1 MNANQY
7 TIKELG
13 VEATEFL
20 QRKKQ
25 RNETTYI
32 NYKSSINYFIYYLE
46 NIADVTVIN
55 ADNKEKIVESFQ
67 GALFEGFTYNDG
79 VTERVVQ
86 LKASGVNT
94 NIRRVKTFL
103 NSLGLPVAVIP
114 LKTARPK
121 YKGLELE
128 EIKLLISECF
138 NYWKNE
144 EIAVRNST
152 LIKFLFNTALRINEA
167 LNIKET
173 DVFKDH
179 NCFYVNIHEKGKAK
193 GELTTIAISQ
203 ATYNSLMD
211 YIKIKKVPSDYVFST
226 TRASADG
233 KAKAL
238 TRQNFNKYVKALAY
252 YVDVKHN
259 TNISKTVENNS
270 SHVFRHSRALYLLK
284 VKNIDVTEVKE
295 ILRHQSINSTQLYVA
310 AKDETINQIRTS
322 YDI

>member
-7 TIKELG
+7 TIKELS
-13 VEATEFL
+13 VEANDFL

-32 NYKSSINYFIYYLE
+32 NYKTSIKYFLYYLE
-46 NIADVTVIN
+46 HIANITVIDV
-55 ADNKEKIVESFQ
+55 DNKEKVVEGLQ

-79 VTERVVQ
+79 ATERVVK

-103 NSLGLPVAVIP
+103 NSLGLPVTITK
-114 LKTARPK
+114 LKTAKPK

-128 EIKLLISECF
+128 EIQLLLTEAS

-152 LIKFLFNTALRINEA
+152 LIKFLFNTALRVSEA
-167 LNIKET
+167 LNIKEA
-173 DVFKDH
+173 DVFKEH
-179 NCFYVNIHEKGKAK
+179 GLYYVNVHEKGKAK
-193 GELTTIAISQ
+193 GELTTIAISE

-211 YIKIKKVPSDYVFST
+211 YIKIKKVPSDWLFST
-226 TRASADG
+226 TRASAGG

-238 TRQNFNKYVKALAY
+238 SRQNFNKYVKDLAA
-252 YVDVKHN
+252 YVDVKYN

-284 VKNIDVTEVKE
+284 TKNIDVTEVKQV
-295 ILRHQSINSTQLYVA
+295 LRHSSITSTQIYVN